1 MNAGEI
7 FLEYT
12 SINPITLL
20 STPNIVVY
28 LSYRNP
34 AQFNNGVSINNGAT
48 ITGDNFSV
56 NINNTGGIG
65 LGTINLN
72 CNHGTINITGNGAGI
87 INIGSGNDVVNING
101 LYTNINGNK
110 FDSNT
115 YFTAQF

>member
-1 MNAGEI
+1 MFIPA
-7 FLEYT
+7 
-12 SINPITLL
+12 LL

>member
-1 MNAGEI
+1 MKGC
-7 FLEYT
+7 
-12 SINPITLL
+12 
-20 STPNIVVY
+20 
-28 LSYRNP
+28 
-34 AQFNNGVSINNGAT
+34 NNGIDIIS
-48 ITGDNFSV
+48 GDNFGV

-87 INIGSGNDVVNING
+87 INIGSGNDVVTNIDG
-101 LYTNINGNK
+101 LYTNIDGNK